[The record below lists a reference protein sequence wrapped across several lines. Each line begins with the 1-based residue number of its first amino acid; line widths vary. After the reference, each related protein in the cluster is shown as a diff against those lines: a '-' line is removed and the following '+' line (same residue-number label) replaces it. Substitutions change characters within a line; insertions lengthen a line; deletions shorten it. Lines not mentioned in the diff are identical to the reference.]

1 MHTNALT
8 TLLFKLDTI
17 LGKEE
22 NIPTFFEWRDTER
35 AAGNEVLE
43 SRFVDVEIAQHMCDA
58 ITVVLVYFEG
68 TTWNQTITRNL
79 HTVSENLDENGELD
93 AFALNTFLEALRN
106 LHIDSQTQHQPQYSA
121 ANRQANLQL
130 RTLIS
135 QTQELLLVVAPE
147 NALP

>member
-17 LGKEE
+17 FSKQES
-22 NIPTFFEWRDTER
+22 IPSFVEWRENET
-35 AAGNEVLE
+35 AQGNEVLE
-43 SRFVDVEIAQHMCDA
+43 SRFLDVETAEHIRAS

-79 HTVSENLDENGELD
+79 RTVSRHVARDGELN
-93 AFALNTFLEALRN
+93 AFTLSTFLEALRN
-106 LHIDSQTQHQPQYSA
+106 LRIDSQTQHQPQYSEA
-121 ANRQANLQL
+121 IRQANLQL

-135 QTQELLLVVAPE
+135 QAQELLLVVAPE

>member
-17 LGKEE
+17 LGKQES
-22 NIPTFFEWRDTER
+22 IPSFLEWRDAET

-43 SRFVDVEIAQHMCDA
+43 SRFVDVETAQHMCAA
-58 ITVVLVYFEG
+58 ITVVLAYFES

-79 HTVSENLDENGELD
+79 RTVSRHVARDGELN
-93 AFALNTFLEALRN
+93 AFTLSTFLEALRN
-106 LHIDSQTQHQPQYSA
+106 LRIDSQTQHQPQYSE